1 MMLVKSFESKVPW
14 HKFFSALISQTLA
27 KLTKKNWTQVNSGRK
42 YSTISILFVRM
53 VTKKHITAKYSKTT
67 RVIEL
72 KVPKIMII
80 TDFDGMNTLG

>member
-27 KLTKKNWTQVNSGRK
+27 KNLTPMSQVNGGRK
-42 YSTISILFVRM
+42 LFWISILFVRM
-53 VTKKHITAKYSKTT
+53 VTRKHITARYSNTT

-72 KVPKIMII
+72 KVPKVMIVK
-80 TDFDGMNTLG
+80 DFDRMNTLG